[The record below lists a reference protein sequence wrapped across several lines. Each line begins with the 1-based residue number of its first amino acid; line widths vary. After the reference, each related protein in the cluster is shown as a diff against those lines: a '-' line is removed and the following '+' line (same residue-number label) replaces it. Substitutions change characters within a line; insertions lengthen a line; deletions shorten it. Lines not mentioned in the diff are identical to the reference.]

1 MLFVAFVCGF
11 LGITSAD
18 PFREE
23 LVYPELL
30 QERSEN
36 GELLL
41 RIQDTT
47 LRLKKS
53 TVLAHDLF
61 LDTTSD
67 GDESE
72 YTLWNGTSLEENLY
86 HDSEHQSSIM
96 FHQVNSTV
104 KVEGILSPD
113 WRIAAL
119 SSVERSEDAAVP
131 HRVYRIQGT
140 DIMNDLAFRDLNI
153 NIPVFRRPRRTTLD
167 RIIPRKKLPKEY
179 VAEIF
184 LVSDRRHQK
193 QFATD
198 KELIAYFAV
207 MMNAVNVWYEGMKK
221 PKVRTKIVGIS
232 RFKKGIN
239 DVTAGRFLLG
249 EATLKKFID
258 YFNRT
263 LSRDPDAVYVFTGQ
277 NLATLDYT
285 GKVSGNLLGIA
296 ILSSLCTDLKVGLGE
311 DTAGTFS
318 GAYIAAHEIGHILGS
333 SHDGSPG
340 HPSIPNNRGGRP
352 CPWREGYL
360 MSYVD
365 GGLKKYQ
372 LSPCTRAQIRGLI
385 SIISDKCLAE
395 TSSSSTK
402 TRSGILPGQ
411 VITAEDFCSGIMA
424 SKGRGVPLLR
434 PHELAK
440 CRMRCCLQSS
450 YGSAMCQ
457 KELVPN
463 GMSCAP
469 GKTCRKGVCGR
480 HDLKS

>member
-1 MLFVAFVCGF
+1 MLFAAFVCGF
-11 LGITSAD
+11 FGITSAD

-41 RIQDTT
+41 RIQGTT

-249 EATLKKFID
+249 EATLRKNSSTISIKRCQEIQ
-258 YFNRT
+258 T
-263 LSRDPDAVYVFTGQ
+263 PFTCSQ
-277 NLATLDYT
+277 
-285 GKVSGNLLGIA
+285 GIA
-296 ILSSLCTDLKVGLGE
+296 ILSSLCTAIKVGLGE

-372 LSPCTRAQIRGLI
+372 LSPCTKAQIRGLI

-450 YGSAMCQ
+450 YGSSMCQ

-469 GKTCRKGVCGR
+469 GKTCRKGVCGK